1 MDRKTSRARTQIL
14 SDSRSSKFSLI
25 RDVTVFAYLIVNFTA
40 ISIPFSAFSAV
51 ETDLSEGSLF
61 WQILVPSFFGIAV
74 LLTIY
79 GQTSF
84 RQVAAIAIP
93 LAPILIWILL
103 SATWSDFPDVTV
115 KRAVRTTMETGTAI
129 LLAVAYRDQYRLLRV
144 SYFAFCS
151 IIAID
156 IALLTAPQLS
166 FSPDGY
172 TGVHY
177 HKNDTAI
184 FYLLAFP
191 IFLLGCIDPKIFY
204 PRLVSGLFALCCL
217 VFLVLS
223 QSKTALPVLPL
234 CLAITFGL
242 ILTKRLGAQYPVV
255 IVFIIAC
262 VTALGVLFVTAVG
275 LDNFLSFFVED
286 LTFSGRTAIWNYTL
300 LLFSE
305 RPILGHGFGA
315 IWNAGV
321 YSLAQQQILNINF
334 VLKHAHNGYIGILA
348 ELGIIGLVLTI
359 GFLFATLWRLWAR
372 IPREKVNRINF
383 IAIYALF
390 ANCLINITEVS
401 FFQLGSNLWI
411 YFMLTSSAAFS
422 IVFLPERAVELET
435 KSNPQRTRKFPSPR
449 GWKPTVS
456 SWHNR

>member
-1 MDRKTSRARTQIL
+1 MDRKTPRARTHIL
-14 SDSRSSKFSLI
+14 SHGQSRSSNLSLI

-51 ETDLSEGSLF
+51 EQDLSEGSLF
-61 WQILVPSFFGIAV
+61 WQILVPSFFGIAL

-79 GQTSF
+79 TRTSF
-84 RQVAAIAIP
+84 RQVAVIVIP

-103 SATWSDFPDVTV
+103 SATWSDFPDVTL

-156 IALLTAPQLS
+156 IALLAMPELS

-191 IFLLGCIDPKIFY
+191 IFLLAFIDPKIFY
-204 PRLVSGLFALCCL
+204 LRLVSGSFALCCL

-223 QSKTALPVLPL
+223 QSKTSLPVLPL

-242 ILTKRLGAQYPVV
+242 ISMRRLGAQYPVV
-255 IVFIIAC
+255 IVFVIAC
-262 VTALGVLFVTAVG
+262 ITAIVALFITAVG

-286 LTFSGRTAIWNYTL
+286 LTFSGRTAIWNYTMA
-300 LLFSE
+300 LFWE
-305 RPILGHGFGA
+305 RPILGQGFGA
-315 IWNAGV
+315 IWNVGV
-321 YSLAQQQILNINF
+321 YSLSQQQILNINF
-334 VLKHAHNGYIGILA
+334 VLKHAHNGFIGILA
-348 ELGIIGLVLTI
+348 ELGIVGLVLTI
-359 GFLFATLWRLWAR
+359 GFLFTTLWRLWAR
-372 IPREKVNRINF
+372 ISKENVNRINF

-390 ANCLINITEVS
+390 ANCLINTTEVT

-411 YFMLTSSAAFS
+411 YFLLTSSAALS
-422 IVFLPERAVELET
+422 IAFFPERVVELGT
-435 KSNPQRTRKFPSPR
+435 KSNQQRTTKFTSIFQKA
-449 GWKPTVS
+449 GS
-456 SWHNR
+456 